1 MEKRKHLQQTML
13 TLLNVNMYKNENRSI
28 SILKHETQVQ
38 MVYRPHYK
46 SYDTESD
53 RRECGKYLLKQGHQ
67 RPLPEA

>member
-28 SILKHETQVQ
+28 SILKHKSQVQ
-38 MVYRPHYK
+38 MVYRLHYI
-46 SYDTESD
+46 TESD